1 MTTPPAPQGSLRA
14 DRAALRA
21 ARQRRR
27 SPGAVRGSPD
37 GGPVRR
43 RVTTGALATG
53 SARSGPPPGR
63 APRELLTWVR
73 VQGQNSERHV
83 EALRPFTREEFGSG
97 PHVPTEGHVRAANEL
112 VALLRSQLEQ
122 RTRRLDQSVRAATNV
137 PSSRNLQQVVRRK
150 QISHESALHAERVWD
165 FFFELFGQRQSRF
178 GTWLLACD
186 RIALDCYQY
195 AYLGVGTSRS
205 IPAPPPFSYMRT
217 GFSPATFRRGIPL
230 RRLGRQLNPFPLI
243 QLPYHRLVNP
253 WTLGAILHEVSHNL
267 QNDLGLARTV
277 PVEIGR
283 RLLEAGVPRPIAQVW
298 VRWQRETFADLAGL
312 QLGGPSVVAS
322 LMDVVGRSPQFV
334 GQFVPGG
341 VHPTPFLRV
350 LMSIEQLH
358 RMGFEDDARLFRSI
372 WLRTYPR
379 PSPSALPTPLLR
391 TFDVAC
397 PVVLRAIC
405 DTAFPSLG
413 GKTLSQALR
422 FQPKEQDMVEEAAR
436 RLAQGDDPG
445 VVPER
450 FLIGATRFALD
461 RRLAGPEELTRTFFR
476 ELARR

>member
-1 MTTPPAPQGSLRA
+1 
-14 DRAALRA
+14 
-21 ARQRRR
+21 
-27 SPGAVRGSPD
+27 
-37 GGPVRR
+37 
-43 RVTTGALATG
+43 
-53 SARSGPPPGR
+53 
-63 APRELLTWVR
+63 
-73 VQGQNSERHV
+73 
-83 EALRPFTREEFGSG
+83 
-97 PHVPTEGHVRAANEL
+97 
-112 VALLRSQLEQ
+112 
-122 RTRRLDQSVRAATNV
+122 
-137 PSSRNLQQVVRRK
+137 
-150 QISHESALHAERVWD
+150 
-165 FFFELFGQRQSRF
+165 
-178 GTWLLACD
+178 
-186 RIALDCYQY
+186 
-195 AYLGVGTSRS
+195 
-205 IPAPPPFSYMRT
+205 MRT

-283 RLLEAGVPRPIAQVW
+283 RLLATGVPRPVAATW

-312 QLGGPSVVAS
+312 QLGGPAVVAS

-334 GQFVPGG
+334 GRYVPGG

-350 LMSIEQLH
+350 LVSIEQLH

-379 PSPSALPTPLLR
+379 PPATALPPPLVR

-397 PVVLRAIC
+397 AGVLTAVC
-405 DTAFPSLG
+405 DTAYPSLG
-413 GKTLSQALR
+413 GKTLGQVLR

-461 RRLAGPEELTRTFFR
+461 RRLAGPEELTATFFR